1 MFENPEE
8 MKNLLYPMQ
17 QAARGYKVLDPSV
30 SQSVSTPHVPIKSHS
45 TYILL
50 TYTCMKIPRYIALLR
65 KKIKKEH
72 CTYIKSVIFY
82 VL

>member
-17 QAARGYKVLDPSV
+17 QAVRGRGYKVLDPSV
-30 SQSVSTPHVPIKSHS
+30 SQSVSTPHVPMESHS

-50 TYTCMKIPRYIALLR
+50 TYEIPTLYRFI
-65 KKIKKEH
+65 
-72 CTYIKSVIFY
+72 T
-82 VL
+82 